1 MSNQLQVF
9 EHKELGTKTRVM
21 VVDKQIYFNLH
32 DTVWN
37 LGYVKVNTV
46 GKQYLRKD
54 RVSKICETL
63 SIVGVS
69 DVDTK
74 LLDTFRIEED
84 IDFETT
90 YIMDQDFYDLALES
104 KAINARKYRKWITS
118 EVLPS
123 IHKHGTYMT
132 SDVLD
137 AFISNPDFGI
147 KLLNELKNERDLRK
161 ELEEKNKE
169 LQPKADFTDRLL
181 KSKDLLLVREFS
193 KVLQEQGIDLGEKK
207 LYKWLRNNEILSD
220 SNEPYQRYMKYFAV
234 IERPIDTDYGI
245 KIQKTTKIRPEGQ
258 LYLFNR
264 IKKELQK
271 EKDAKLIS
279 A

>member
-1 MSNQLQVF
+1 MSNEIQVF
-9 EHKELGTKTRVM
+9 KHKELGTETRIM
-21 VVDKQIYFNLH
+21 VVDERIYFNLH
-32 DTVWN
+32 DAVWN
-37 LGYVKVNTV
+37 LGYVRVNSI

-54 RVSKICETL
+54 KILNICETL
-63 SIVGVS
+63 GIVGVTPS
-69 DVDTK
+69 VTD
-74 LLDTFRIEED
+74 LLDKLTIKED

-90 YIMDQDFYDLALES
+90 YIAEQDFYDLALES
-104 KAINARKYRKWITS
+104 KAINARHYRKWITS
-118 EVLPS
+118 EVLPT
-123 IHKHGTYMT
+123 IHKHGAYMK

-137 AFISNPDFGI
+137 KFISDPEFGI
-147 KLLNELKNERDLRK
+147 KLLNALKEERDKRK

-207 LYKWLRNNEILSD
+207 LYKWLRSNEILSD

-234 IERPIDTDYGI
+234 IERPIDTDYGV

-271 EKDAKLIS
+271 EKDAKS